1 MTDLAGAIPALYRR
15 HAAVFDRDRGRN
27 LFEKA
32 WLDRFLADM
41 AKPRRVLDLGCG
53 MGEPIAAYL
62 ISMGCRITGVDT
74 SPELLGLAR
83 SRFPA
88 QEWIEADMRG
98 LDLERHFDGIL
109 AFNSFF
115 HLSEDDQRDM
125 FPVFARH
132 AAPGAAL
139 LFTSGPDAGEAIGSF
154 EGEPLHH
161 ASLSPAE
168 YAALLDRNGFLVRRF
183 IADDPDCQGHS
194 LWLAKRR

>member
-62 ISMGCRITGVDT
+62 ISMGCQITGVDT

-139 LFTSGPDAGEAIGSF
+139 LFTSGPDAGEAIGTF

>member
-1 MTDLAGAIPALYRR
+1 MSDLAGAIPALYRR

-83 SRFPA
+83 TRFPA
-88 QEWIEADMRG
+88 QEWIESDMRG

>member
-83 SRFPA
+83 TRFPA
-88 QEWIEADMRG
+88 QEWIESDMRG

>member
-15 HAAVFDRDRGRN
+15 HAAVFDRDRDRN

-83 SRFPA
+83 TRFPA
-88 QEWIEADMRG
+88 QEWIEFDMRG

-168 YAALLDRNGFLVRRF
+168 YAALLDRNRFLVRRF

>member
-83 SRFPA
+83 TRFPA
-88 QEWIEADMRG
+88 QEWIESDMRG

-154 EGEPLHH
+154 EGDPLHH

>member
-1 MTDLAGAIPALYRR
+1 VTDLAGAIPALYRR
-15 HAAVFDRDRGRN
+15 HAAVFDRNRGRN

-83 SRFPA
+83 TRFPA
-88 QEWIEADMRG
+88 QEWIESDMRG

-168 YAALLDRNGFLVRRF
+168 YAALLDRNRFLVRRF

>member
-15 HAAVFDRDRGRN
+15 HAAVFDRNRGRN

-83 SRFPA
+83 TRFPA
-88 QEWIEADMRG
+88 QEWIESDMRG

-168 YAALLDRNGFLVRRF
+168 YAALLDRNRFLVRRF

>member
-83 SRFPA
+83 SRFPG

-109 AFNSFF
+109 AFNSIF